1 MNQNIIFSDDMTWD
15 DELASIQF
23 TGQQQ
28 GMTIRCYIGLDA
40 LSQLS
45 QEMVSDQQH
54 AISMFEQY
62 RFDIEELAEE
72 LIEQEAFDEQGR
84 IICTL

>member
-1 MNQNIIFSDDMTWD
+1 MNQSIIFSDDATWD

-28 GMTIRCYIGLDA
+28 GMTILCYISLNE

-45 QEMVSDQQH
+45 QEVVEQQQ
-54 AISMFEQY
+54 AKSVFEQY
-62 RFDIEELAEE
+62 RFDIEDLAEE
-72 LIEQEAFDEQGR
+72 LIEQEAFDEKGR